1 MPSLVRPAGAAPSR
15 PRPPV
20 LRALGA
26 DDPPLAVTVGGRS
39 YARYELLKHDSWAA
53 TAIYAGPAG
62 KIVCKFNRTQPV
74 YGIRMDWLGRRLAAR
89 ERRALERL
97 ADLPNVPNSLGDVI
111 VNGRVLPNAV
121 ARVYV
126 PGHPLRPHERVR
138 ADFFPTLRT
147 LLAEMHRRG
156 IAYVDLHKRENV
168 IVGDDGRPYLI
179 DFQIGFDATHT
190 RVAWLPGVRYLFDV
204 LCQSDLYHLRKHVA
218 HHAPELNLGLDRPW
232 WITAHRAV
240 AVPFRQLRR
249 RLLVAAGVRTGA
261 GHVETEQFAEDAVRN
276 APARRAA

>member
-1 MPSLVRPAGAAPSR
+1 MTRPSR

-20 LRALGA
+20 LRALGPA
-26 DDPPLAVTVGGRS
+26 DPPLGVTVGGRS
-39 YARYELLKHDSWAA
+39 YARYEILKHDSWAA

-62 KIVCKFNRTQPV
+62 RIVCKFNRTQPV
-74 YGIRMDWLGRRLAAR
+74 CGLDMAWLGRRLAAR

-97 ADLPNVPNSLGDVI
+97 ADLPNVPDSLGDVV
-111 VNGRVLPNAV
+111 VNGAVLPNAV
-121 ARVYV
+121 ARRYV
-126 PGHPLRPHERVR
+126 PGHPLREREHVR
-138 ADFFPTLRT
+138 PDFFPTLRG

-179 DFQIGFDATHT
+179 DFQIGLDVTHP
-190 RVAWLPGVRYLFDV
+190 RAAWLPGMAYLFDV
-204 LCQSDLYHLRKHVA
+204 LCQSDLYHLQKHVA
-218 HHAPELNLGLDRPW
+218 HHAPGTVPAVERPW

-249 RLLVAAGVRTGA
+249 RLLVAAKVRTGA
-261 GHVETEQFAEDAVRN
+261 GRVETEQFAEDAVRT
-276 APARRAA
+276 APRRAA